1 MTSYPSTAASGS
13 GLSASEWNKIAPA
26 LQALDSGLSNFSF
39 LNGNVGIGTATPG
52 NKLDVVG
59 PDSVV
64 VRAHANDAAGNGV
77 AMFHISNTK

>member
-1 MTSYPSTAASGS
+1 MSGS
-13 GLSASEWNKIAPA
+13 GVSATEWNKISPA
-26 LQALDSGLSNFSF
+26 LQALDNGLSNFSF
-39 LNGNVGIGTATPG
+39 ASGNVGIGTPTPG

-59 PDSVV
+59 ADGVV